1 MATALDWD
9 DSLNLGHPEIDRQH
23 QKLVALINRV
33 RACGGADADA
43 EVEVMRTLTAMYLYA
58 REHFFDEEALMDRL
72 DFAEAAAHKA
82 MHQFFVAKTQTLTDA
97 CLGGGATPDDVGG
110 FLVSWLREHIAVEDA
125 KIVRLLRQDRRRPLP
140 RLFSIFPT

>member
-1 MATALDWD
+1 MAAALDWD

-23 QKLVALINRV
+23 KKLVELINQV
-33 RACGGADADA
+33 RACGDGDA
-43 EVEVMRTLTAMYLYA
+43 EVEVMRALTAMYLYA

-72 DFAEAAAHKA
+72 DFAEAADHKV
-82 MHQFFVAKTQTLTDA
+82 MHQFFVAKTQALTDA

-125 KIVRLLRQDRRRPLP
+125 KIVRLLSQD
-140 RLFSIFPT
+140 S